1 MISHTPHSDD
11 DDENN
16 SDINRVYSW
25 ILIDLDLIIIPTCF
39 T

>member
-11 DDENN
+11 DENN
-16 SDINRVYSW
+16 NDINRVYSW
-25 ILIDLDLIIIPTCF
+25 ILIDLDLIIIPTYF